1 MDQTQEKALLI
12 AKARGFTHS
21 IEKMTDTQRGRLPG
35 GEYGE
40 DYNRL
45 RKLLIDHLTK
55 FHDQGGENF
64 LPPKV
69 AFREGQKGRK
79 YCQESYAEIHTYCEQ
94 IAQLLTELK

>member
-21 IEKMTDTQRGRLPG
+21 IEKMTDTQRGQLPG
-35 GEYGE
+35 KAYGE

-45 RKLLIDHLTK
+45 RTLLIGHLK
-55 FHDQGGENF
+55 IYDQGGEEF
-64 LPPKV
+64 LPPEV
-69 AFREGQKGRK
+69 EFREGQQGRN
-79 YCQESYAEIHTYCEQ
+79 YCRESYGEIHTYCEQ